1 MTNRLS
7 LALPFLLAFAFQACQ
22 PGPVSRVGL
31 DAHPADVDL
40 SQDSSWTILT
50 AAIDS
55 AMAEGAIPGAVL
67 LLARNGQVLGHEAF
81 GVQDPIT
88 GDPMDKDGLFRICSM
103 TKATTATAA
112 MILWERGQIGRMTRL
127 SIPA

>member
-1 MTNRLS
+1 MVKQDGMPKLCAMTNRLP
-7 LALPFLLAFAFQACQ
+7 LALPLLLAFAFQACQ

-31 DAHPADVDL
+31 NADPADVDL
-40 SQDSSWTILT
+40 AKDSSWTALT

-67 LLARNGQVLGHEAF
+67 LLARDGHVLGHKAF

-88 GDPMDKDGLFRICSM
+88 GDPMEKDGLFRICSSSFRR
-103 TKATTATAA
+103 AH
-112 MILWERGQIGRMTRL
+112 
-127 SIPA
+127 